1 MNATIQKLKDVP
13 GVMGCLLADKNGNL
27 LANVFPSIF
36 DTAVLRENVGLLIDS
51 TSGLKEMTGGVQLFD
66 LRFELGRVIIK
77 PLANYFLVILCQP
90 SINIPFLMIS
100 LNVAVKGLD
109 NLPPEQISAPPVEPV
124 QPLPPAAP
132 VTIDPTDFATF
143 SKFMKNI
150 DIPME

>member
-13 GVMGCLLADKNGNL
+13 GVMGCLLADQKGNL
-27 LANVFPSIF
+27 LANAFPAIF
-36 DTAVLRENVGLLIDS
+36 DTAVLQQNVSLLIDS
-51 TSGLKEMTGGVQLFD
+51 TSGLKDMTGGVQLFD

-77 PLANYFLVILCQP
+77 PLTNTFLVILCQP

-100 LNVAVKGLD
+100 LNVAVKCLD
-109 NLPPEQISAPPVEPV
+109 NLSPEQISTPPVEPV
-124 QPLPPAAP
+124 KPAAP